1 MTPPLNSRIQRCMC
15 MSSTQSEATRR
26 MSSRLRCALILGITS
41 TPTQRHFGYL
51 IPTML
56 NFVGLEPLRVTYPA
70 SVLFRTKYAS
80 EEIAVNE
87 DTLARPM
94 DEFLRQR
101 PASFAVVRDVAQKL
115 VAAANVS
122 SMPSSL
128 LVAPDGTI
136 HYIHA
141 GFRGDET
148 RIKYE
153 KEIEELLKS
162 SKTN

>member
-87 DTLARPM
+87 DTVVIASHFPKGELGRVKTLQATVTEQACTDVICLAPST
-94 DEFLRQR
+94 L
-101 PASFAVVRDVAQKL
+101 P
-115 VAAANVS
+115 VS
-122 SMPSSL
+122 WNTPS
-128 LVAPDGTI
+128 G
-136 HYIHA
+136 H
-141 GFRGDET
+141 
-148 RIKYE
+148 
-153 KEIEELLKS
+153 
-162 SKTN
+162 